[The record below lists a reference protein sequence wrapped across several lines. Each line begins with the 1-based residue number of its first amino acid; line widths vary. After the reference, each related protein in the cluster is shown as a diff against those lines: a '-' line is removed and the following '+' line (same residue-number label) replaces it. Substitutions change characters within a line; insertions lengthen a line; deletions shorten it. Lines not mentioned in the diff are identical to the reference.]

1 MNIYNIYF
9 RKSHQ
14 QLDIMCTGT
23 GTTVYMVQY
32 VWFVFN
38 FTHIIRFYIS
48 NILIVYTQ
56 SEQKTETMVV
66 KKCRRYILKI
76 DYSVL
81 QLFVMKK
88 RNHVIDF
95 LSLATLASVQRGKND
110 SYNLYR
116 TKASNNRSRVSSF
129 TGREDER
136 FSNHVES
143 YLHQTY
149 PEVVPLRTSTS
160 YFLCSL
166 SAVGTLRNC
175 SELLSFQQHM
185 GKAHGQA
192 HCHLWVS
199 ITKRS
204 VYYFTRGN

>member
-95 LSLATLASVQRGKND
+95 LSLATLASVQRGKNA
-110 SYNLYR
+110 SYNLYT

-149 PEVVPLRTSTS
+149 PEVVWYRYVHRHRIFFVP
-160 YFLCSL
+160 CQL
-166 SAVGTLRNC
+166 SVLFGTLIVPT
-175 SELLSFQQHM
+175 
-185 GKAHGQA
+185 AHGKSTWASSLPSVGIHHQTISV
-192 HCHLWVS
+192 LFY
-199 ITKRS
+199 KR
-204 VYYFTRGN
+204 